1 MGSYYF
7 EFPLLIVLPVIFFL
21 CERLCREQKNSFFF
35 PHLNSF
41 AQQSIAKS
49 KLLYL
54 LKWLTILVLTIALM
68 SPVKD
73 SEIETVPDKGYD
85 IALILD
91 TSESMA
97 ARGFNPINIQD
108 TRFDVVQNIVRD
120 FVKSRINDNLGVV
133 VFGKF
138 SFIASP
144 LTYDQKILATIIEQ
158 LSIGM
163 AGRYTALYEAIGQ
176 GVNLLKSAK
185 AKNKI
190 MILLTDGDNTAGEMS
205 LDTAIALAKKEGI
218 KVYTIGIGGRN
229 EYNSAVLNKIAKE
242 TDGVAF
248 AARSAEQLEEVY
260 KKIDELEKSEI
271 EHEKFKFKEYF
282 YIYPLFVALFS
293 LLGFIYFRNM
303 RS

>member
-1 MGSYYF
+1 MGGYYF
-7 EFPLLIVLPVIFFL
+7 EFPLLIILPLVFFL
-21 CERLCREQKNSFFF
+21 CEKFCKEKKNSFYF
-35 PHLNSF
+35 PHLNAF

-49 KLLYL
+49 KLLSL
-54 LKWLTILVLTIALM
+54 LKWLSIFALTIAIM

-85 IALILD
+85 IALVLD
-91 TSESMA
+91 TSESMSQ
-97 ARGFNPINIQD
+97 RGFNPNNIRD
-108 TRFDVVQNIVRD
+108 TRFDVVQSIVRD
-120 FVKSRINDNLGVV
+120 FVRSRVNDNLGVV

-144 LTYDQKILATIIEQ
+144 LTYDQKILAGIIEQ

-176 GVNLLKSAK
+176 GVNLLKNGK

-205 LDTAIALAKKEGI
+205 LETATALAKKEGI
-218 KVYTIGIGGRN
+218 KVYAIGIGGRN
-229 EYNSAVLNKIAKE
+229 EYNSAVLNKIASD
-242 TDGVAF
+242 TGGAAF
-248 AARSAEQLEEVY
+248 AARSAAQLEQVY

-282 YIYPLFVALFS
+282 YIYPLFIGLFS
-293 LLGFIYFRNM
+293 LLGFIYFRNI